1 MIGVAHLHQQAVCA
15 SATNRRAWGPG
26 LHHVLDGRTGLPT
39 NDILAT
45 WVIADDAA
53 VADAL
58 ATALFFTAPH
68 QLATIHRF
76 TYVRVGSDG
85 RVDSSPTS
93 TANSSPDGRTTPNG
107 GSSAASDRNS
117 KVLYART
124 DGSPHEE

>member
-39 NDILAT
+39 NDVLAT
-45 WVIADDAA
+45 WVVADDAA

-68 QLATIHRF
+68 QLAAIHRF

-85 RVDSSPTS
+85 RVDSSPDF
-93 TANSSPDGRTTPNG
+93 DGELFT
-107 GSSAASDRNS
+107 
-117 KVLYART
+117 
-124 DGSPHEE
+124 